1 MWRRFIVVEIRI
13 FKKVEMYFYLIFS
26 FLGFI
31 AFDKQTMNLF
41 EDGEDF
47 GFLNFIWLDRKV

>member
-26 FLGFI
+26 FVGFI
-31 AFDKQTMNLF
+31 AVDKQTRNLF
-41 EDGEDF
+41 EESEDF
-47 GFLNFIWLDRKV
+47 GFLNFIWQGRKV